1 MHPYLWLLLSVI
13 SFGFGEY
20 ISKLFSLKPSV
31 FLAGIIVVPY
41 VIGVWLWLPAVLKM
55 QSLSVA
61 GTIWNVM
68 STVVTVAIG
77 VIVFKE
83 HLTYTTV
90 LGILFALTSI
100 VLLSH

>member
-1 MHPYLWLLLSVI
+1 MHPYLWLLLSVV

-20 ISKLFSLKPSV
+20 ISKLFSLKPSL
-31 FLAGIIVVPY
+31 FLAGIIVIPY

-68 STVVTVAIG
+68 STIVTISIG
-77 VIVFKE
+77 VLIFKE
-83 HLTYTTV
+83 QLTYANV
-90 LGILFALTSI
+90 AGILCAILSI
-100 VLLSH
+100 ILLSH